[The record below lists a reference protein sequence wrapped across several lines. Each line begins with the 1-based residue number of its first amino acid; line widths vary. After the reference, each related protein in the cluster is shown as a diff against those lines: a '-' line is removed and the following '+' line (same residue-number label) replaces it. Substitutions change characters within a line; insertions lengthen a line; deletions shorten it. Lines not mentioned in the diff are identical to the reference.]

1 MKVADILG
9 EQNLKVLAND
19 DKNTTLMDPKTKI
32 QTVIPKDPNKPG
44 MITRDPKTNKLQAT
58 TKTSGEVDQEIKPGE
73 DVEMQDLNNMN
84 GLNKKLGEKAVS
96 KKQQRYMGMVHA
108 AQKGETPASAEVAKT
123 AKSMKKKDAKDFAS
137 TKHKGLPNQVS

>member
-9 EQNLKVLAND
+9 EQNLKVIAND

-58 TKTSGEVDQEIKPGE
+58 TQQPGNVEQEIKPGE
-73 DVEMQDLNNMN
+73 DVEMQDLDLPQ
-84 GLNKKLGEKAVS
+84 GLGEKAVS
-96 KKQQRYMGMVHA
+96 RKQQRFMGMVHA
-108 AQKGETPASAEVAKT
+108 AQQGEQPASGEVAKV
-123 AKSMKKKDAKDFAS
+123 ASNIKKKDAKDFAS
-137 TKHKGLPNQVS
+137 TKHKGLPEKK

>member
-9 EQNLKVLAND
+9 EQNLKVIAND

-58 TKTSGEVDQEIKPGE
+58 TQQPGTVEQEIKPGE
-73 DVEMQDLNNMN
+73 DVEMQDLEALQ
-84 GLNKKLGEKAVS
+84 GLNA
-96 KKQQRYMGMVHA
+96 
-108 AQKGETPASAEVAKT
+108 
-123 AKSMKKKDAKDFAS
+123 
-137 TKHKGLPNQVS
+137 